1 MRGGTVTT
9 TDEPGGGSLDTARD
23 APAEGDDIVVLPADA
38 GDPVGLS
45 RRNVVAAAGV
55 VAILVIIAVL
65 ALAARH
71 SGSSARVQTSSA
83 ITLPQIPVVAK
94 GHPKPLV
101 AKPKGPPVAVEPAPS
116 TAAPTTAVAV
126 APPTA
131 AAQTTPPTV
140 ATTIA
145 APKQYG
151 PSVLTWDQPAA
162 LAIRAGYSKSLPVT
176 AHNPSDGT
184 VTLPHPLSC
193 APRLDHGEIC
203 PEMVQLIGPG
213 QSASAQYTISAKGI
227 APGSYTLSIEGVLTV
242 HVTVS

>member
-1 MRGGTVTT
+1 MTT
-9 TDEPGGGSLDTARD
+9 TDEPGGGSLETVHE
-23 APAEGDDIVVLPADA
+23 APAEGDDIVVLPAEA

-45 RRNVVAAAGV
+45 RRNIVSGAGIVAA
-55 VAILVIIAVL
+55 LVIIAVV
-65 ALAARH
+65 AFAARH
-71 SGSSARVQTSSA
+71 SDSSPRVQTNPG
-83 ITLPQIPVVAK
+83 ITVPQIPVVAK
-94 GHPKPLV
+94 SKPKPTV
-101 AKPKGPPVAVEPAPS
+101 AKPNGPPVAVEPAP
-116 TAAPTTAVAV
+116 TAAPTTTAVGV
-126 APPTA
+126 APATIAAPTI
-131 AAQTTPPTV
+131 PPTV

-151 PSVLTWDQPAA
+151 ASVLTWDAPHSLSIASGNSKA
-162 LAIRAGYSKSLPVT
+162 LSVT

-203 PEMVQLIGPG
+203 PEMVQLLSSG

-242 HVTVS
+242 RVTVS